1 MTTGVWHIL
10 CCIEIL
16 QCVTLSSALYC
27 LQICSV
33 MVKPST
39 QFTPLAEPVASQSL
53 IKCVAGSLPFLL
65 SLTASLYLTISRLLQ
80 TTILFRTVSKG
91 YAQLLAPPAVLHL
104 PESASGLDYYH
115 AISPLLPATLL
126 PPDHW
131 TLSLTDAKVGC
142 AAARPP
148 EGSSF
153 ASSGV
158 SICYY
163 TVHVALITPRYTLLA
178 LIALLMLLL
187 LGSLLFT
194 LSVRLRLPWLHHHT
208 LLLHPSQPPPR

>member
-1 MTTGVWHIL
+1 MRD
-10 CCIEIL
+10 C
-16 QCVTLSSALYC
+16 
-27 LQICSV
+27 
-33 MVKPST
+33 
-39 QFTPLAEPVASQSL
+39 
-53 IKCVAGSLPFLL
+53 LPFLL
-65 SLTASLYLTISRLLQ
+65 SLTASLHLTISRLLQ
-80 TTILFRTVSKG
+80 TTILFRTVNKG

-104 PESASGLDYYH
+104 PESASGLDYYQ

-131 TLSLTDAKVGC
+131 TLSLTDTKVGC

-148 EGSSF
+148 EGGSF
-153 ASSGV
+153 ARSDNS
-158 SICYY
+158 
-163 TVHVALITPRYTLLA
+163 TTPRYTLLA

-194 LSVRLRLPWLHHHT
+194 LSVRLRLPWLHHHA